1 MVDMNYLKPEEEGK
15 NEDPT
20 VIICDKFTEDKLGYC
35 DGNQNKECHTD
46 TMYTINTLLFLL

>member
-20 VIICDKFTEDKLGYC
+20 VIMCDKFTEDKLGYC
-35 DGNQNKECHTD
+35 DGNQNK
-46 TMYTINTLLFLL
+46 